1 MKAPFNWLKD
11 YIAINLP
18 LTELARRLT
27 MVGSEVENLIVTGGN
42 WEGIITAAVLEVVP
56 HPNAERLHLA
66 TVDLG
71 GGKRQTVVC
80 GAPNVKA
87 GQRVA
92 FGGLGAQVVDPDSGK
107 TVKLKAAKIRGVV
120 SEGMI
125 LSERELGISDKHE
138 GILVLPADTPVGVS
152 LADVLG
158 DAVFDIAVTP
168 NRPDCLSVLGIAREL
183 SALTGEKV
191 KLPETAYAEAPHSI
205 LDKVSVAIE
214 SPDLCPRYC
223 ATLISGVKL
232 GESPDWL
239 KRRLEQCGMRPI
251 SNIVDV
257 TNYVMLEYGQPLH
270 AFDFNKISGGKIIV
284 RRARGGESIVSLDGV
299 MRELSPDTL
308 VIADEKRAVAVA
320 GVMGGAN
327 SEVTPETTTILLE
340 AASFKAACIH
350 YTGSR
355 LHMPSEA
362 CMRFERCISPELTI
376 PALRRATRLIAELA
390 GGEVKQGIIDKYPG
404 RRERKP
410 IRVTTADTKR
420 VLGVE
425 VESARMQGVLVSLGF
440 ECEHDASGVS
450 ARAPDWRS
458 DINIREDVIEEIA
471 RIIGYDQL
479 PTTMLSGAMP
489 RQNPDKIVSL
499 KQTIKQLMVGL
510 GLQEVLTYSLVSRKK
525 LEMAA
530 GSLAVEPL
538 RLVNPMTEEHEY
550 LRASLRPNLLTAL
563 AANRR
568 FETGAIRL
576 YELGRIFLLRSGG
589 LPREDDVLCGILSG
603 PRNEMALAGQSEPLD
618 FYDAKGVVE
627 GLLAGLGIAPTF
639 RESRDGG
646 LHPGKQAAVMAG
658 EVRLGIIGELH
669 PKVAS
674 AFEIAGPV
682 ALFELNISALVP
694 LALPEK
700 EYRPVPRFPAVVRDI
715 AIVVD
720 SEVRHQE
727 ISDTLVAFPLVAE
740 VAIFDVFT
748 GGKLPPGKKSMAYRL
763 VFQSPDHTLTDE
775 EVGEVLQKVLDKLAN
790 LFGATLRG

>member
-1 MKAPFNWLKD
+1 MKVPLNWLKD
-11 YIAINLP
+11 YLAISLP
-18 LTELARRLT
+18 PAELAHRLT
-27 MVGSEVENLIVTGGN
+27 MAGSEVENLIVTGGN
-42 WEGIITAAVLEVVP
+42 WENIITAEVVEVAA
-56 HPNAERLHLA
+56 HPNAERLHLV

-71 GGKRQTVVC
+71 DRRQTVVC

-87 GQRVA
+87 GQKVA
-92 FGGLGAQVVDPDSGK
+92 FGGLGALVIEPDNGK

-138 GILVLPADTPVGVS
+138 GILILPDNTPVGAP
-152 LADVLG
+152 LANLLG
-158 DAVFDIAVTP
+158 DAIFDIAVTP

-183 SALTGEKV
+183 AALTGEKV
-191 KLPETAYAEAPHSI
+191 KLPETSYAETSHPVSE
-205 LDKVSVAIE
+205 KVSVAIE
-214 SPDLCPRYC
+214 NPDLCPRYC
-223 ATLISGVKL
+223 ASLISGVKL
-232 GESPDWL
+232 DESPDWL

-270 AFDFNKISGGKIIV
+270 AFDFAKITGGKIIV
-284 RRARGGESIVSLDGV
+284 RRAREGESITSLDGV
-299 MRELSPDTL
+299 SRTLSPDTL

-327 SEVTPETTTILLE
+327 SEVTSETTTILLE

-362 CMRFERCISPELTI
+362 CMRFERGISPELTL
-376 PALRRATRLIAELA
+376 PALRRATRLIKELA
-390 GGEVKQGIIDKYPG
+390 GGEVAQGIIDDYPG

-410 IRVTTADTKR
+410 IRVSTADTKR

-425 VESARMQGVLVSLGF
+425 IDSARMRDVLLSLGF
-440 ECEHDASGVS
+440 ECEQDSTGVS

-458 DINIREDVIEEIA
+458 DINLKVDVIEEVA

-499 KQTIKQLMVGL
+499 KQTVKQLMVGF
-510 GLQEVLTYSLVSRKK
+510 GMQEVITYSLASRKK

-530 GSLAVEPL
+530 GSLGFEPL
-538 RLVNPMTEEHEY
+538 QLVNPMTEEHEY
-550 LRASLRPNLLTAL
+550 LRSSLRPNLLTAL

-568 FETGAIRL
+568 FETGAIRFF
-576 YELGRIFLLRSGG
+576 ELGKIFLPRSGG
-589 LPREDDVLCGILSG
+589 LPQEDDILCGILSG
-603 PRNEMALAGQSEPLD
+603 PRNETAPASQNEPLD
-618 FYDAKGVVE
+618 FYDAKGLVE
-627 GLLAGLGIAPTF
+627 GLLGRLGITPAF
-639 RESRDGG
+639 RESQDGG
-646 LHPGKQAAVMAG
+646 LHPGKQAEVMAG
-658 EVRLGIIGELH
+658 EIRLGVIGELH

-674 AFEIAGPV
+674 AFEIAGTV
-682 ALFELNISALVP
+682 ALFELNIPALVP
-694 LALPEK
+694 LSLPER
-700 EYRPVPRFPAVVRDI
+700 EYSALPRFPAVVRDI
-715 AIVVD
+715 ALVVD
-720 SEVRHQE
+720 SRIRHQE
-727 ISDTLVAFPLVAE
+727 IADTLASFPLVAE

-748 GGKLPPGKKSMAYRL
+748 GGKLLPGKKSMAYRL

-775 EVGEVLQKVLDKLAN
+775 EVGDVLLKVLGKLASR
-790 LFGATLRG
+790 FGVTLRQ